1 MLGNTNRNTNLEKKY
16 FKVKTMKETMISL
29 MNSNLILNLN
39 SMTHIKETKID
50 IWLGK
55 HINLKHVGL
64 AYKN

>member
-50 IWLGK
+50 I
-55 HINLKHVGL
+55 
-64 AYKN
+64 